1 MTFCTVK
8 EYKAD
13 SNRGTGEEKVVCILL
28 TTPDDILK
36 KDNNLILQCL
46 ESAGVSSSIGLY
58 FYRFKNSAK
67 PFIKIG
73 ECTRKEGISVR
84 FKRGWHDPHKG
95 GDTYL
100 KKKDK
105 NEQYIDSKFFVE
117 IMKISKENPAYF
129 VFYEHDTLNSHPKI
143 DEIFAYR
150 IHKRLFKCGTSSP
163 ERMNGNPLLARR
175 LVWHKKSFSEVVR
188 ATFPDGTPY
197 NSHNLKP
204 ATIKEQL

>member
-8 EYKAD
+8 KYKAD
-13 SNRGTGEEKVVCILL
+13 SNRGSGEEKVVCILL

-36 KDNNLILQCL
+36 KDNNLIIQCVK
-46 ESAGVSSSIGLY
+46 SAGVSSSIGLY
-58 FYRFKNSAK
+58 FYRFKNSAN

-73 ECTRKEGISVR
+73 ECTGQGGISKR
-84 FKRGWHDPHKG
+84 FKRGWHGTPKYA
-95 GDTYL
+95 DTYL
-100 KKKDK
+100 KKTVNKQDV
-105 NEQYIDSKFFVE
+105 DSEFFIE

-150 IHKRLFKCGTSSP
+150 KHKRLFKCGTTSP
-163 ERMNGNPLLARR
+163 ERINGNPLLARR

-197 NSHNLKP
+197 DSHNLNPK
-204 ATIKEQL
+204 IVGEQL